1 MNFPP
6 VKKAVPE
13 GYWCNG
19 VKQSSVNSAWG
30 KVSVKVQRLRGR
42 AGKQR
47 QMYWDASLDE
57 SGWTPNVLGQLLA
70 VAARVP
76 YEEASDVLALFGVN
90 ISRSKLCELTSC
102 YAQHCHTQVSTYL
115 TSCQEQALAS
125 KQTNCEH
132 VQASPTT
139 QASPTA
145 QASPQARTWVL
156 QLDGVYVL
164 GQPQQG
170 HCPGLEIKSAVL
182 YAQDCPQ
189 QRWMMATRT
198 TPDDLLPC
206 LAGLLQQAPI
216 APHDRLVGLGDGAPW
231 IANLFAHFCLTH
243 ITDVFHACDYLDTI
257 MQALAWSDVHR
268 LQQRRRWYRA
278 EVNARD
284 WLAQHLP
291 SPDIWATWPDDALTA
306 LRYLDARLDTMDYA
320 HFAKQ
325 GLPIG
330 SGQVEAMN
338 KAVIGHRLK
347 RSGMHWSATNAA
359 AVAAL
364 RAQVCASHPL
374 IDMQSLRYLA
384 FPPPELSP

>member
-19 VKQSSVNSAWG
+19 VKQSNVNSAWG
-30 KVSVKVQRLRGR
+30 KVSVKVQRLRDR

-57 SGWTPNVLGQLLA
+57 SGWTPNVLSHLLE

-76 YEEASDVLALFGVN
+76 YEEASHVLALFGVSV
-90 ISRSKLCELTSC
+90 SRSQLCALTSC
-102 YAQHCHTQVSTYL
+102 YAQHCHAQVSTYL
-115 TSCQEQALAS
+115 TSCQAQALAS
-125 KQTNCEH
+125 KQTSCEH

-139 QASPTA
+139 
-145 QASPQARTWVL
+145 QARTWVL

-182 YAQDCPQ
+182 YAQDCPK

-198 TPDDLLPC
+198 TPEDLLPC

-216 APHDRLVGLGDGAPW
+216 AAHDRLVGLGDGAPW
-231 IANLFAHFCLTH
+231 IANLFDHVCLTH
-243 ITDVFHACDYLDTI
+243 ITDVFHACGYLDTI
-257 MQALAWSDVHR
+257 MHALAWSEARR
-268 LQQRRRWYRA
+268 LQERCRWFRA

-291 SPDIWATWPDDALTA
+291 PPDIWAAWPDDALAA
-306 LRYLDARLDTMDYA
+306 LRYLDTRLDNMDYA
-320 HFAKQ
+320 DFAKQ

-359 AVAAL
+359 AMAAL

-384 FPPPELSP
+384 FPTPELSS